1 MWFLTVMPYKE
12 DMTNDHIWHLVAR
25 KLSGEASLDELREL
39 QQLLKDDPELAYR
52 VEIYTSYF
60 EHPLPPQRGDDEKI
74 SSWQKLQTQLRQ
86 DFPRSF
92 NESIVTPI
100 AEQKKPLFITYK
112 KWAAIAASVLI
123 AVMAVFYF
131 TYNNRNHSEQ
141 LAVNTSPTN
150 EMNTMPGTRSKMVL
164 PDGTIVWLNSESNI
178 TYNTDFGQ
186 SKREVTLSGEA
197 FFDVAHN
204 AAVPMVVH
212 AKNVNIW
219 VKGTAFNVR
228 SYPES
233 KSVET
238 SLIRGAVELTTNTD
252 PERKILLKPNEK
264 IVVDVYAYDSTNSK
278 APVVEKVNA
287 TAARK
292 GLYHIEQ
299 LRESRYNVIP
309 EISWVQNRLV
319 FDNEAFTDVI
329 AKMEKWYGVEIMLE
343 NKKLATKN
351 FSGAFEKE
359 DISTALQALQIINHF
374 SFEIKGSKVYI
385 K

>member
-1 MWFLTVMPYKE
+1 MVIPYNAY
-12 DMTNDHIWHLVAR
+12 MTNDHIWYLVAR
-25 KLSGEASLDELREL
+25 KLSGEASLDELRAM

-52 VEIYTSYF
+52 VELYTSYF
-60 EHPLPPQRGDDEKI
+60 EHPLPPQRSDEEKTT
-74 SSWQKLQTQLRQ
+74 SWNKLQSHLRQ
-86 DFPRSF
+86 EFPGSF
-92 NESIVTPI
+92 NESVIKPI
-100 AEQKKPLFITYK
+100 TEQKKPLFINYI
-112 KWAAIAASVLI
+112 KWTAIAASVLI
-123 AVMAVFYF
+123 VVMTVFYF
-131 TYNNRNHSEQ
+131 TRNNRNHSEP
-141 LAVNTSPTN
+141 LAVNTASTN
-150 EMNTMPGTRSKMVL
+150 EMNTMRGTRSKMVL
-164 PDGTIVWLNSESNI
+164 PDGTIVWLNSESHI

-238 SLIRGAVELTTNTD
+238 SLIRGAVELTTDTD

-264 IVVDVYAYDSTNSK
+264 IVVDIYTSDTASSIPAVI
-278 APVVEKVNA
+278 EKVNTA
-287 TAARK
+287 TARK

-319 FDNEAFTDVI
+319 FDNEVFTDVI
-329 AKMEKWYGVEIMLE
+329 TKMEKWYGVEIILE
-343 NKKLATKN
+343 NKKLAAKN

-359 DISTALQALQIINHF
+359 DISAALQALQFINHF